1 MHIKIRDN
9 RLKEKY
15 KIDDEYLNGYARLC
29 GVYSTAVYN
38 SLCRHADNKQECFP
52 SVRLIATQH
61 KISERTVVRAVNKLE
76 EYHIIRKEKTRRK
89 NGKWLNNLYVLR
101 DKSEW
106 LNKPK
111 KVSQV
116 PHSHLV
122 KKPSQVTLTT
132 QPSDSDDIS
141 QVTQGHTK
149 DTHVKD
155 THKKV
160 ILHSKTSFAG
170 SDLNSL
176 LELFKPINPSYER
189 LYSNTT
195 QRGALERLVKKYS
208 VKKIKEILK
217 ALPKLVVKP
226 FCPQISTPYQLETKL
241 GNLISFYNQ
250 SQNKQPKITKL

>member
-1 MHIKIRDN
+1 MPKLKVINRYATTPNELLNNGAISLKAKGLFAFIQSKPDNWAFSAQRIAKQTKDGKSSIVGGLKELEENGFLVRTAIKTKGGKWNGYDYILSDKPSTDN
-9 RLKEKY
+9 R
-15 KIDDEYLNGYARLC
+15 
-29 GVYSTAVYN
+29 STDKRSTENYTTLSKKDN
-38 SLCRHADNKQECFP
+38 S
-52 SVRLIATQH
+52 
-61 KISERTVVRAVNKLE
+61 
-76 EYHIIRKEKTRRK
+76 
-89 NGKWLNNLYVLR
+89 
-101 DKSEW
+101 
-106 LNKPK
+106 K
-111 KVSQV
+111 KDI
-116 PHSHLV
+116 V
-122 KKPSQVTLTT
+122 KKNK
-132 QPSDSDDIS
+132 I
-141 QVTQGHTK
+141 
-149 DTHVKD
+149 
-155 THKKV
+155 